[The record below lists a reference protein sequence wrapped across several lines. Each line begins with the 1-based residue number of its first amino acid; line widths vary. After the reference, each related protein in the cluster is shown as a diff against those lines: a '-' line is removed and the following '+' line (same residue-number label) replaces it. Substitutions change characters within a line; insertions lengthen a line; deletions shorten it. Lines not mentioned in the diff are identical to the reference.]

1 MTSVKKRLSA
11 DQRKT
16 KTLER
21 VTRVFARKGFDATT
35 SAELARAAGVSEAML
50 YKLFGSKKKL
60 YQAMIE
66 HKLETASGWAELP
79 VDGVGPDT
87 PEQEFFSTMARAIF
101 TKVEDDPDFV
111 RLLVYSDLQGSE
123 FAELFHEARGNSV
136 LTAVGDYLRQRVERG
151 ALSKEINPDLAGI
164 AFLCMTWQLALGTKV
179 FKTKRQ
185 LTQLEDEDAII
196 ETIVSVFVRGLQ
208 S

>member
-1 MTSVKKRLSA
+1 VSPVKRRLSA

-21 VTRVFARKGFDATT
+21 VTRVFARKGFDGTT
-35 SAELARAAGVSEAML
+35 TAELARAAGVSEAML

-60 YQAMIE
+60 YKAMIQ
-66 HKLETASGWAELP
+66 HKLEAASGWAQLP

-101 TKVEDDPDFV
+101 SKVESDPDFV

-123 FAELFHEARGNSV
+123 FTALFHEARGSSV
-136 LTAVGDYLRQRVERG
+136 LAAVGAYLRQRVERG
-151 ALSKEINPDLAGI
+151 ALSDTIDPDLAGT

-179 FKTKRQ
+179 FKSKPQ
-185 LTQLEDEDAII
+185 LPQLEDEDALI
-196 ETIVSVFVRGLQ
+196 ETIVSVFVRGLR